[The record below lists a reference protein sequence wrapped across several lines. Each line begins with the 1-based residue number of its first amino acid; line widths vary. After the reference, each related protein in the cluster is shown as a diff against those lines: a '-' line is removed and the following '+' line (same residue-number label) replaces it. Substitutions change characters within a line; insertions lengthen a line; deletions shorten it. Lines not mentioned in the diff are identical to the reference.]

1 MVGVR
6 ADEEIRTLNLLI
18 TSEMHFQ
25 VVLRRLSLN
34 VCRME
39 KSRSLVQAYLRCDS
53 NAQLPDLESGWDTE
67 ARAKMYS

>member
-1 MVGVR
+1 
-6 ADEEIRTLNLLI
+6 
-18 TSEMHFQ
+18 
-25 VVLRRLSLN
+25 VLRRLSLN